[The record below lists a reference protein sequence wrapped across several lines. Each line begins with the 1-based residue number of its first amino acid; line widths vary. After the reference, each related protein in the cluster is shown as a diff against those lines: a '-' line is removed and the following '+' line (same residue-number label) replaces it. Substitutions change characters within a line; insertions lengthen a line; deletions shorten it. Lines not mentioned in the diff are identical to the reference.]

1 MEQYILNVLRLEV
14 DVGVVGGSIR
24 SFLSQVEH
32 WILLAGS
39 GQQVE
44 LEQDEL
50 QKESESHR

>member
-14 DVGVVGGSIR
+14 DVGVIGDSIR

-50 QKESESHR
+50 QKESESPR